1 MVAQQVDMNYPLIIA
16 GKELS
21 RTKFTSQSD
30 FYPGYSYRLASAGS
44 LDIASAI
51 GAARQAE
58 RGTITER
65 IALLEKAA
73 GAFSYSQEDIQHA
86 VRMTGMP
93 IRLVSDHFAQI
104 PEILRTIPQQIRTR
118 FNQIGLENPFLA
130 EKIGRGFYKA
140 LVPNQGFCYAITP
153 GNDPRASAIVAANLA
168 CLGIPFILRASIR
181 DAAVSLVI
189 RAMNISG
196 FDPRFA
202 QLLYLDREDPQ
213 ANQNHAHLVEACSV
227 VWTFGPPAIIDR
239 TLRFQSNPP
248 RAAVSLEGVNI
259 DPADMHALH
268 ALLVEWGPGGLD
280 SRLHIETS
288 QLDLFAGKTV
298 LRHASGNCAAITY
311 GPFSDKTRDWLYASM
326 GYAIVCTATK
336 SVMAVRGNNWT
347 SQAAEFLGS
356 LVIGDPLDPQ
366 TQVGYIESHCL
377 DYLEE
382 LHHKYSSRATFFGGQ
397 RFSPTQAAPLLL
409 HSQADIPEFFAQEIP
424 AYVLSIRH
432 CQELPEAI
440 DQINHFTTE
449 QPRLAV
455 SLMNFPWDQLS
466 EAVLNLHA
474 HTIMVDR
481 PTTSLLP
488 AFHEGNDYTLLL
500 SQGRFIAF

>member
-1 MVAQQVDMNYPLIIA
+1 MNYPLILA

-21 RTKFTSQSD
+21 RSTFTSQSN
-30 FYPGYSYRLASAGS
+30 FYPGYTYRIARAGS

-65 IALLEKAA
+65 LTLLEKAA
-73 GAFSYSQEDIQHA
+73 GVFSYSQEDVEHS

-93 IRLVSDHFAQI
+93 IRLVSDHFAEI
-104 PEILRTIPQQIRTR
+104 PEILRTIPHQISTR
-118 FNQIGLENPFLA
+118 FTQIGHENPLLA
-130 EKIGRGFYKA
+130 EKISHGFYKA

-153 GNDPRASAIVAANLA
+153 GNDPRATAVVAANLA

-181 DAAVSLVI
+181 DAAAQLVI
-189 RAMNISG
+189 RALHASG
-196 FDPRFA
+196 FDPRLA

-213 ANQNHAHLVEACSV
+213 ANQNHAHLVQACSV
-227 VWTFGPPAIIDR
+227 VWTFGPPTIIDR
-239 TLRFQSNPP
+239 TLRYQSNPP
-248 RAAVSLEGVNI
+248 HAAVSLEGINI

-280 SRLHIETS
+280 RRLLIETS

-298 LRHASGNCAAITY
+298 LRHASGNCAAIAF
-311 GPFSDKTRDWLYASM
+311 GPFSDQTREWLYAAI

-336 SVMAVRGNNWT
+336 SVMTVRGENWT
-347 SQAAEFLGS
+347 NQAADFLES

-366 TQVGYIESHCL
+366 TQVGYIESPCL
-377 DYLEE
+377 DYVEE
-382 LHHKYSSRATFFGGQ
+382 LHHKHLSRATFFGGQ
-397 RFSPTQAAPLLL
+397 RRSPTQAAPLLV
-409 HSQADIPEFFAQEIP
+409 HSQVNIPNFFAQEIP
-424 AYVLSIRH
+424 AYILSVRECLDI
-432 CQELPEAI
+432 PEAI
-440 DQINHFTTE
+440 DQINQFTTE

-455 SLMNFPWDQLS
+455 SLMNIPQNQLS
-466 EAVLNLHA
+466 DAVLNLHA
-474 HTIMVDR
+474 HTILIDK

-500 SQGRFIAF
+500 SEGRLIAF

>member
-1 MVAQQVDMNYPLIIA
+1 
-16 GKELS
+16 
-21 RTKFTSQSD
+21 
-30 FYPGYSYRLASAGS
+30 
-44 LDIASAI
+44 
-51 GAARQAE
+51 
-58 RGTITER
+58 
-65 IALLEKAA
+65 
-73 GAFSYSQEDIQHA
+73 
-86 VRMTGMP
+86 MTGMP
-93 IRLVSDHFAQI
+93 IRLVSEHFAEI
-104 PEILRTIPQQIRTR
+104 PEILRTIPQQIKTR
-118 FNQIGLENPFLA
+118 FNQIGIENPFLA
-130 EKIGRGFYKA
+130 EKIGSGFYKA

-153 GNDPRASAIVAANLA
+153 GNDPRATAIVAANLA

-181 DAAVSLVI
+181 DAAVPLVI
-189 RAMNISG
+189 RALNASG

-202 QLLYLDREDPQ
+202 QLLYLDREHPQ

-239 TLRFQSNPP
+239 TLRFQPNPP

-280 SRLHIETS
+280 RRLHIETS

-298 LRHASGNCAAITY
+298 LRHASGNCAAITF
-311 GPFSDKTRDWLYASM
+311 GPFSDFTREWLYASI

-336 SVMAVRGNNWT
+336 SAMVVEGENWA
-347 SQAAEFLGS
+347 SQAAEFLKS

-382 LHHKYSSRATFFGGQ
+382 LHQKHLAHATFFGGQ
-397 RFSPTQAAPLLL
+397 RLSPTQAAPLLI
-409 HSQADIPEFFAQEIP
+409 HSQADLPEFFAQEIP
-424 AYVLSIRH
+424 AYILASRQ
-432 CQELPEAI
+432 CQDLPEAI

-449 QPRLAV
+449 PPRLAV
-455 SLMNFPWDQLS
+455 SLMNVPRDQLS

-474 HTIMVDR
+474 HAILIDK

-488 AFHEGNDYTLLL
+488 AFHEGNDYILLL
-500 SQGRFIAF
+500 SQGRFITF